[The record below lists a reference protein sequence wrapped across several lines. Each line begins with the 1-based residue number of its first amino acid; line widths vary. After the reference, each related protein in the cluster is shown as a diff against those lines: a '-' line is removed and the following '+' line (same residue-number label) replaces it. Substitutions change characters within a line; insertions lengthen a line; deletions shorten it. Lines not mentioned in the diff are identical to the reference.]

1 MKQRLLNGTPENDI
15 YLMNITHLFTVK
27 ASVDAHNNVL
37 IYILSKTAKAQI
49 KAVDMI
55 IRDISDVKTQI

>member
-15 YLMNITHLFTVK
+15 YLMNTTHLFTVK

-37 IYILSKTAKAQI
+37 IYIFSLKPLKLRLRLWT
-49 KAVDMI
+49 
-55 IRDISDVKTQI
+55 